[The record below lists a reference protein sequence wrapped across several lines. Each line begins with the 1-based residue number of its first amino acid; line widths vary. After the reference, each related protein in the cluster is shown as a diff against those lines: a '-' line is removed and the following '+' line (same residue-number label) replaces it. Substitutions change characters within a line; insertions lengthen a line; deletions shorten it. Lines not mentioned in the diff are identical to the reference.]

1 MTREPPD
8 RVAGEGSAD
17 GRGSTDGAPGRL
29 TRRATLA
36 AVGAGAATG
45 LAGCLGGGREE
56 VVLTGM
62 EVYNWT
68 GDSITV
74 EITLTA
80 DGSELLATTETIAN
94 DSSARITRDWS
105 GDPAA
110 YRLQVDAVDSDLA
123 VDTDLPDGTWPR
135 GECAWAEV
143 DFGSPSRQREPG
155 GATEAYTA
163 DARLRANDEGPFG
176 EECPSG

>member
-1 MTREPPD
+1 
-8 RVAGEGSAD
+8 
-17 GRGSTDGAPGRL
+17 
-29 TRRATLA
+29 
-36 AVGAGAATG
+36 
-45 LAGCLGGGREE
+45 
-56 VVLTGM
+56 M

-80 DGSELLATTETIAN
+80 DGSELLATTETGASE
-94 DSSARITRDWS
+94 SSARITRDWS
-105 GDPAA
+105 GEPAA
-110 YRLQVDAVDSDLA
+110 HRLQVDAVDTNLA

-155 GATEAYTA
+155 GATEAHTA

-176 EECPSG
+176 EQCPSG